1 MEADIK
7 NGSPMVLLIAWL
19 NYLMSHVFTMPVL
32 NKVALILSII
42 GSIVYIVTS
51 LHKFLKKYE

>member
-1 MEADIK
+1 MEPSFK
-7 NGSPMVLLIAWL
+7 NGSPMVLLISWL

-32 NKVALILSII
+32 NKIALILSIV

-51 LHKFLKKYE
+51 LHKFFKKYE

>member
-1 MEADIK
+1 MEPNFK
-7 NGSPMVLLIAWL
+7 NGSPMVLLISWL

-32 NKVALILSII
+32 NKIALILSIV

-51 LHKFLKKYE
+51 LHKFFKKYE